1 LIGVVI
7 VYGKHNHFGKKL
19 SMALDTTYSQAS
31 SIVDAM
37 VGVIGKDAPLAKRL
51 RQLRD
56 QMVLEASRGKRSPAG
71 EK

>member
-1 LIGVVI
+1 ME
-7 VYGKHNHFGKKL
+7 
-19 SMALDTTYSQAS
+19 SALPDFKDNLFSFQFPICSPAYWNFNLLVLDKDT
-31 SIVDAM
+31 
-37 VGVIGKDAPLAKRL
+37 PLAKRL